1 MFTPAIFTR
10 NNNFWRDPF
19 DDFNNMFPGFFDDGS
34 LEKSFAGFNTDVM
47 EKDGNYILQAELP
60 GFNKEDIHVDLKNN
74 ILSISASH
82 KEEKKEEDEKT
93 RYIRKERRSTSYS
106 RSFRV
111 ANVLHEDIHA
121 AYNNGVLEVTFP
133 KRDALPEK
141 EAKKIEIQ

>member
-1 MFTPAIFTR
+1 MLTPAIFTR
-10 NNNFWRDPF
+10 NDNFWRDPF
-19 DDFNNMFPGFFDDGS
+19 EEFNTLFPTLFDDGG
-34 LEKSFAGFNTDVM
+34 LEKAFSGFKTDVM
-47 EKDGNYILQAELP
+47 EKDGNYVLQAELP
-60 GFNKEDIHVDLKNN
+60 GFNKEDINVDLKDN
-74 ILSISASH
+74 ILTISASH

-93 RYIRKERRSTSYS
+93 RYIRRERRSSSYS

-133 KRDALPEK
+133 KRDSLPEK